1 MSYDIHPP
9 EKRELSREQVANAM
23 LAPYDDAVA
32 KKKWGE
38 LHYVV
43 DIKSGVAKQIKRHFQ
58 ESLVAESFK

>member
-1 MSYDIHPP
+1 MENVIQHP
-9 EKRELSREQVANAM
+9 EKGALSREQVAQAM
-23 LAPYDDAVA
+23 LTPYDDVVA

-43 DIKSGVAKQIKRHFQ
+43 DIKAGVAKQIKRHFQ

>member
-1 MSYDIHPP
+1 
-9 EKRELSREQVANAM
+9 M
-23 LAPYDDAVA
+23 LTPYDDAVA

-43 DIKSGVAKQIKRHFQ
+43 DIKAGVAKQIKRHFQ